1 MTPTVTDRPI
11 WTFDPTFNDRPGYG
25 GDLLEG
31 GRCIAFVSDASVAER
46 IVKAVNA
53 HDDLVAALR
62 AVQKIISEA
71 AMTGFNCHDGDWAE
85 RLFFSQQA
93 TSAAL
98 SKASGS

>member
-1 MTPTVTDRPI
+1 MSHVWCVIGIYDSDGP
-11 WTFDPTFNDRPGYG
+11 
-25 GDLLEG
+25 EG
-31 GRCIAFVSDASVAER
+31 PFTSFDASDRRIWGITHYAE
-46 IVKAVNA
+46 IPMPGA

-62 AVQKIISEA
+62 AVQKLISEA

-98 SKASGS
+98 AKATQP